1 MIGMVMDLIG
11 VPFDGMGRS
20 SGQAGAP
27 AALCPAVLEASFP
40 SRDVVSSP
48 ELRVP
53 APRAERGHSGLLNEV
68 ALLTMIQQLSG
79 GLRASIAAGRFP
91 LVYGADCSVLMAAL
105 PALRDSIGEPGLLF
119 ILAGGPFYFV
129 PPGGPVIWSSRQL
142 GYSVSRGN
150 CGDVSAAQPQPAG
163 ASIFTV
169 TNRGTSTR
177 QGPSIASAEELL
189 RSQRLGR
196 TDPSGAACGHV

>member
-1 MIGMVMDLIG
+1 L

-27 AALCPAVLEASFP
+27 AALRPAGFEAAFP
-40 SRDVVSSP
+40 SSDVVSSP

-68 ALLTMIQQLSG
+68 ALLTMIQQLSV

-119 ILAGGPFYFV
+119 IDGHEDATPMQRSPDGEAANMEIAILLGDDGRRLAAPVADLCWRAEGRRARYARSTRRGVASSDGGPDHTDLDVLDRRDFSARDASGEV
-129 PPGGPVIWSSRQL
+129 ALSGGL
-142 GYSVSRGN
+142 
-150 CGDVSAAQPQPAG
+150 
-163 ASIFTV
+163 T
-169 TNRGTSTR
+169 
-177 QGPSIASAEELL
+177 
-189 RSQRLGR
+189 
-196 TDPSGAACGHV
+196 